1 MDMKRSNVIFC
12 LIILLVSGGLIALP
26 EAGEALM
33 LHPSASMGRFPLEAF
48 SCHLAHSSLEH
59 WGYDIG
65 CFVLM
70 GLFIPLPQLLPC
82 MAASGFAIAVG
93 VQLLHPEL
101 AAYGGLSGVN
111 CALFVVFAARHLTPR
126 HPRLFLLAIALL
138 ALKTGMEMQC
148 GRTFFATAGFVPIHD
163 AHVIGICC
171 GLLFSLLQRRP
182 QDDPKSAQAARTVPC
197 PPLPMP
203 QK

>member
-1 MDMKRSNVIFC
+1 MDMKRSNIIFC

-33 LHPSASMGRFPLEAF
+33 LHPTASLGRFPLEAF
-48 SCHLAHSSLEH
+48 SCHLAHSTWEH

-70 GLFIPLPQLLPC
+70 ALFIPMAQLVPAMLSS
-82 MAASGFAIAVG
+82 AVAIAVG

-101 AAYGGLSGVN
+101 TAYGGLSGVN
-111 CALFVVFAARHLTPR
+111 CALFVVFAAHHLTPR

-138 ALKTGMEMQC
+138 ALKTGIEMHC
-148 GRTFFATAGFVPIHD
+148 GRTFFATAGFIPIHD

-171 GLLFSLLQRRP
+171 GLLMSLLWMSPQHDLPKRVVMDVVHPWQRL
-182 QDDPKSAQAARTVPC
+182 S
-197 PPLPMP
+197 
-203 QK
+203 